1 MDNMKVVVIIITSNN
16 AKNIK
21 HLIINQLVNE
31 QTSLLYFFFI
41 SCLNLVARS
50 SWPLNAKE
58 DDEEDEG
65 EY

>member
-1 MDNMKVVVIIITSNN
+1 MNK
-16 AKNIK
+16 
-21 HLIINQLVNE
+21 LV
-31 QTSLLYFFFI
+31 FFFIFFI